1 VLAVQPGPAR
11 PAELDLEED
20 MHDRSLGRRLAVGWL
35 IAAPA
40 IAQATWIV
48 DPENRAGAHFTD
60 LPPAIAASSHGDT
73 ILVRSSTTAS
83 GISFTTTT
91 DKGITIRG
99 AGYHVFSGTLSV
111 VGLPANQRFVMHGFA
126 HGIAANWSG
135 HAAHV
140 NIQSCRGT
148 VHLQGLSAF
157 PFAPLGPA
165 STLRISVGQ
174 SHHVTIRG
182 CWTVGDPQGLTV
194 TSSTVLAIGSQ
205 FTGTV
210 SQTRFSGGMERW
222 TYPAA
227 SITNSEVVA
236 IDTVFAGGGGYTVPY
251 WCTPVYPNRHG
262 VSMNNSRLVLAGCS
276 VSGGTA
282 TEPYCLN
289 YLTPEPSAIGTGTIV
304 HQATTLNPW
313 PRGVAVSWGEHWI
326 TRSSPAAAGGNLQVR
341 VAALPHVVAATF
353 VSLPAPVLDL
363 PFGQVW
369 LDLSAITLIDLA
381 TLDFMGQRS
390 FAVPSLMVPDGTPLM
405 LQTAMLVGNTVR
417 MTIPSVT
424 VLAP

>member
-1 VLAVQPGPAR
+1 
-11 PAELDLEED
+11 
-20 MHDRSLGRRLAVGWL
+20 MHNRSGRRLAVGWL

-48 DPENRAGAHFTD
+48 DPENRAGTHFLD

-73 ILVRSSTTAS
+73 ILVRSSTNGAIINITA
-83 GISFTTTT
+83 TT

-99 AGYHVFSGTLSV
+99 AGYLLFGGTLSV
-111 VGLPANQRFVMHGFA
+111 IDLPANQRFVMQGFA
-126 HGIAANWSG
+126 HGLSPYAQRAQI
-135 HAAHV
+135 

-148 VHLQGLSAF
+148 VHLQDLSAF
-157 PFAPLGPA
+157 PFAPLGSA

-174 SHHVTIRG
+174 SHHVTVRG

-194 TSSTVLAIGSQ
+194 TNSTVLTMGSR

-210 SQTRFSGGMERW
+210 SQTPFSGGMERW

-227 SITNSEVVA
+227 SIANSEVVA
-236 IDTVFAGGGGYTVPY
+236 IDTVFAGGAGYTVPY

-313 PRGVAVSWGEHWI
+313 PRGVVVTEGTHWI
-326 TRSSPAAAGGNLQVR
+326 TRSSPAAAGGNLEVR
-341 VAALPHVVAATF
+341 VAALPHAVAATF
-353 VSLPAPVLDL
+353 VSLPAPILEL

-369 LDLSAITLIDLA
+369 LDLSAITMIDLA
-381 TLDFMGQRS
+381 VLDALGQRS
-390 FAVPSLMVPDGTPLM
+390 FVVPSLMVPDGTPLM
-405 LQTAMLVGNTVR
+405 FQTALLVGSAVH

-424 VLAP
+424 VLAR